1 MVCQYSPG
9 TGLHFG
15 HTKIQE
21 ECQRFTVNSE
31 FSELLDERRMETKG
45 KM

>member
-1 MVCQYSPG
+1 MVCQYSTG
-9 TGLHFG
+9 TGLYVG

-31 FSELLDERRMETKG
+31 FSELLDERRLETKAE
-45 KM
+45 M